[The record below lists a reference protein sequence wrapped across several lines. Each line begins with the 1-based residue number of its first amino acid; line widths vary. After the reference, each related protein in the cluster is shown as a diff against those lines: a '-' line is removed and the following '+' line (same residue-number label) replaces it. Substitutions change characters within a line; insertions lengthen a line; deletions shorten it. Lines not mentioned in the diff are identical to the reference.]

1 MTASL
6 QGVRRLLHIGCGP
19 RHQANTHPTFHDPGQ
34 WAETRLDIDP
44 NAKPDIVASMTD
56 MSMIDREQFDAIFSS
71 HNLEHLYPHD
81 VPTAL
86 AEFRRV
92 LKPTGFALIIVPD
105 LQRVG
110 ELIAADKL
118 EDPAYM
124 SPSGPI
130 CPVDMLYG
138 FRKSLAAGNLF
149 MAHRMGFTAR
159 RICPILP
166 ARRLRGGQG
175 PARRLRSV
183 RARLSRQAGNRGGPA
198 DAGPVARSPAGLTP
212 ATAFW
217 SSIRKRPVRAAR
229 GG

>member
-1 MTASL
+1 
-6 QGVRRLLHIGCGP
+6 
-19 RHQANTHPTFHDPGQ
+19 
-34 WAETRLDIDP
+34 
-44 NAKPDIVASMTD
+44 MTD
-56 MSMIDREQFDAIFSS
+56 MSMVESEQFDAIFSS

-86 AEFRRV
+86 AEFKRV

-149 MAHRMGFTAR
+149 MAHRMGFTRKTIAQYFLR
-159 RICPILP
+159 AGFAAVRAQRDGFDLFALGYRAKPETEAEP
-166 ARRLRGGQG
+166 QTPVRLRE
-175 PARRLRSV
+175 AL
-183 RARLSRQAGNRGGPA
+183 
-198 DAGPVARSPAGLTP
+198 PV
-212 ATAFW
+212 
-217 SSIRKRPVRAAR
+217 
-229 GG
+229 

>member
-1 MTASL
+1 MNATPP
-6 QGVRRLLHIGCGP
+6 GIRRLLHVGCGP
-19 RHQANTHPTFHDPGQ
+19 KNQAKTHPAFQDPGL

-56 MSMIDREQFDAIFSS
+56 MSMIAPAQFDAIFSS

-92 LKPTGFALIIVPD
+92 LKPAGFALIIVPD

-149 MAHRMGFTAR
+149 MAHKMGFTRKTLSQHLLRAGFAAVR
-159 RICPILP
+159 AQRDGFDLFALGYCSKPDTDAAPQTPI
-166 ARRLRGGQG
+166 RLREV
-175 PARRLRSV
+175 L
-183 RARLSRQAGNRGGPA
+183 
-198 DAGPVARSPAGLTP
+198 PV
-212 ATAFW
+212 
-217 SSIRKRPVRAAR
+217 
-229 GG
+229 

>member
-1 MTASL
+1 MTDKPR
-6 QGVRRLLHIGCGP
+6 GTRKLLHIGCGP
-19 RHQANTHPTFHDPGQ
+19 KTQANTHPTFHDPRQ

-56 MSMIDREQFDAIFSS
+56 MSMVESEQFDAIFSS

-86 AEFRRV
+86 AEFKRV

-149 MAHRMGFTAR
+149 MAHKMGFTRKTIAQYFLR
-159 RICPILP
+159 AGFAAVRAQRDGFDLFALGYRAKPETEVEP
-166 ARRLRGGQG
+166 QTPVRLRE
-175 PARRLRSV
+175 AL
-183 RARLSRQAGNRGGPA
+183 
-198 DAGPVARSPAGLTP
+198 PV
-212 ATAFW
+212 
-217 SSIRKRPVRAAR
+217 
-229 GG
+229 

>member
-1 MTASL
+1 MTDKP
-6 QGVRRLLHIGCGP
+6 QGTRKLLHIGCGP
-19 RHQANTHPTFHDPGQ
+19 KTQANTHPTFHDPRQ

-44 NAKPDIVASMTD
+44 NARPDIVASMTD
-56 MSMIDREQFDAIFSS
+56 MSMVESEQFDAIFSS

-86 AEFRRV
+86 AEFKRV

-149 MAHRMGFTAR
+149 MAHKMGFTRKTIAQYF
-159 RICPILP
+159 L
-166 ARRLRGGQG
+166 RLDSQRSG
-175 PARRLRSV
+175 P
-183 RARLSRQAGNRGGPA
+183 N
-198 DAGPVARSPAGLTP
+198 
-212 ATAFW
+212 ATASI
-217 SSIRKRPVRAAR
+217 SSPSAIAPSRRPKSSRKRRSDCAKPCRL
-229 GG
+229 

>member
-1 MTASL
+1 MSGTP
-6 QGVRRLLHIGCGP
+6 QGIRKLLHIGCGP
-19 RHQANTHPTFHDPGQ
+19 KRQAATHPTFRDPRQ

-44 NAKPDIVASMTD
+44 GAKPDIVASMTD
-56 MSMIDREQFDAIFSS
+56 MSMVEDGQFDAIFSS

-92 LKPTGFALIIVPD
+92 LKPTGFALVIVPD

-110 ELIAADKL
+110 ELVAANKL

-138 FRKSLAAGNLF
+138 FRESLAAGNLF
-149 MAHRMGFTAR
+149 MAHKMGFTQKTLAR
-159 RICPILP
+159 YFLRAGFVAVTAQRDGFDLFALGYCSQRQAQAEPP
-166 ARRLRGGQG
+166 AQIRLRE
-175 PARRLRSV
+175 AL
-183 RARLSRQAGNRGGPA
+183 
-198 DAGPVARSPAGLTP
+198 PV
-212 ATAFW
+212 
-217 SSIRKRPVRAAR
+217 
-229 GG
+229 

>member
-1 MTASL
+1 MTGQP
-6 QGVRRLLHIGCGP
+6 QGIRRLLHIGCGP
-19 RHQANTHPTFHDPGQ
+19 KTQANTHPAFHDPKQ

-44 NAKPDIVASMTD
+44 NARPDIVASMTD
-56 MSMIDREQFDAIFSS
+56 MSMVESEQFDAIFSS

-86 AEFRRV
+86 AEFKRV

-110 ELIAADKL
+110 ELVAADKL
-118 EDPAYM
+118 EDPAYT

-149 MAHRMGFTAR
+149 MAHKMGFTRKTLAQHLLR
-159 RICPILP
+159 AGFAAVRAQRDGFDLFALGYRAKP
-166 ARRLRGGQG
+166 AADTEPQGQVRLRE
-175 PARRLRSV
+175 AL
-183 RARLSRQAGNRGGPA
+183 
-198 DAGPVARSPAGLTP
+198 PV
-212 ATAFW
+212 
-217 SSIRKRPVRAAR
+217 
-229 GG
+229 